1 MVYCLLTTDNYSYQ
15 SFYSMY
21 LFASLACY
29 FSQLFMTR
37 FTNPSLRLTPALM
50 SLILLFYLTRYTLY
64 LSPELKT
71 LLTTLTFSLCL
82 TLHAHLVSTF
92 NGYFDH
98 MKEEHVRSLSQWVA
112 QGARVDGTIMFT
124 FSGAISYWRVVPIEV
139 EMFMTIIWMIVSA
152 VGVFVGERWVSKWKE
167 GDQLVNS
174 DKYY

>member
-29 FSQLFMTR
+29 LHQLFFTR
-37 FTNPSLRLTPALM
+37 FTNPSLRLTPPLM
-50 SLILLFYLTRYTLY
+50 SLIILFYLTRYSLY

-71 LLTTLTFSLCL
+71 LVATLTFSLCL

-92 NGYFDH
+92 TGHFDH

-112 QGARVDGTIMFT
+112 QGARVIGTIMFT
-124 FSGAISYWRVVPIEV
+124 VSGAISYWRVVPIHV
-139 EMFMTIIWMIVSA
+139 EMFITIIWMVVSA
-152 VGVFVGERWVSKWKE
+152 VGVFLGERWGSKRRE
-167 GDQLVNS
+167 RDQ
-174 DKYY
+174 